1 MYYRPVPSTSKDGP
15 KRDGFFL
22 SKKNL
27 SDYSNEN
34 PGILYGMAQS
44 IATFLTVSATRAFLM
59 YAGSFEIVKDENYF
73 YFLSSIVNRSP
84 DTGVLTVANHRS
96 MFDDPAILSSIL
108 PFWINIQPK
117 YLRWDVCSQEYCFNG
132 KIPALF
138 HGYVGLG
145 KTLPIWRG
153 GGINQKFLLD
163 LGRHLGTLPLH
174 SLLTHFSLTSH
185 LLLTHFSLTWSY
197 ALLTHEPY
205 LLAAGEWCHLFPEAG
220 VFQRPTLGGR
230 RNGKEFEIGKLKWGV
245 GKLIAHAPNKIIVIP
260 FFHTG
265 METVIPQD
273 QTTMKTIG
281 VPIPRP
287 GLLSLPHSL
296 ACF

>member
-1 MYYRPVPSTSKDGP
+1 MARWRHQPEVSV
-15 KRDGFFL
+15 GFREASGYAASSL
-22 SKKNL
+22 
-27 SDYSNEN
+27 
-34 PGILYGMAQS
+34 
-44 IATFLTVSATRAFLM
+44 TF
-59 YAGSFEIVKDENYF
+59 
-73 YFLSSIVNRSP
+73 
-84 DTGVLTVANHRS
+84 
-96 MFDDPAILSSIL
+96 
-108 PFWINIQPK
+108 
-117 YLRWDVCSQEYCFNG
+117 
-132 KIPALF
+132 
-138 HGYVGLG
+138 
-145 KTLPIWRG
+145 
-153 GGINQKFLLD
+153 
-163 LGRHLGTLPLH
+163 H
-174 SLLTHFSLTSH
+174 SLFTHYSLTFHSLFTHFSLTRS
-185 LLLTHFSLTWSY
+185 F

-281 VPIPRP
+281 MPIPRP

>member
-1 MYYRPVPSTSKDGP
+1 MLRAGAWGIFGSFLGVAVYYRPVPSTSNDGP

-27 SDYSNEN
+27 SDYSNEK

-44 IATFLTVSATRAFLM
+44 IATFLTVSVTRAFLM
-59 YAGSFEIVKDENYF
+59 YAGSFEIIKDENYF
-73 YFLSSIVNRSP
+73 YFLSSIINRSS

-163 LGRHLGTLPLH
+163 LGRHLGT
-174 SLLTHFSLTSH
+174 FSSSFTCLFI
-185 LLLTHFSLTWSY
+185 LF
-197 ALLTHEPY
+197 THELY
-205 LLAAGEWCHLFPEAG
+205 LFSCW
-220 VFQRPTLGGR
+220 
-230 RNGKEFEIGKLKWGV
+230 
-245 GKLIAHAPNKIIVIP
+245 
-260 FFHTG
+260 
-265 METVIPQD
+265 
-273 QTTMKTIG
+273 
-281 VPIPRP
+281 
-287 GLLSLPHSL
+287 
-296 ACF
+296 